1 MILNHSP
8 GARRA
13 FFGGHILR
21 ITSRKAGLAG
31 LALVGTGAL
40 VLVGCAPA
48 PEDNGGGDGASSD
61 FLPCMISDA
70 GGFDDKS
77 FNQSGYE
84 GLLQAAEE
92 LGVETKTV
100 ESDEGT
106 ADYAPGINSLVD
118 QGCNVIVTVGFALS
132 QATVDAAKANEDIDF
147 ILIDDAA
154 DNDFDGNID
163 AEGIKPLLYNTAEA
177 AFLGGYAAAS
187 TSTTGVV
194 GTFGGQPYPTV
205 TIFMDGFKQG
215 VEYYNETKG
224 TDVTVLGWD
233 GSEGSFTNGF
243 AAGTEAY
250 NTAKGLLDQNV
261 DVLLPVGGPIYQS
274 AATAIRDS
282 GKDVALIGVDS
293 DVYESDPSVA
303 DLLLT
308 SIQKGLKVSVYEA
321 VLAAGNGSF
330 DAAAYVGTLDNDGVG
345 IADFHDWTDKVK
357 PELAAEL
364 DEVKAGIIAGDI
376 TVESYLAG

>member
-1 MILNHSP
+1 M
-8 GARRA
+8 
-13 FFGGHILR
+13 R

-31 LALVGTGAL
+31 LALIGTGAL
-40 VLVGCAPA
+40 VLAGCAAA
-48 PEDNGGGDGASSD
+48 PEETGDGASGSD

-84 GLLQAAEE
+84 GLVQAADE

-100 ESDEGT
+100 ESDENT
-106 ADYAPGINSLVD
+106 ADYAPGISSLVD

-132 QATVDAAKANEDIDF
+132 QATVDAATANPDIDF

-154 DNDFDGNID
+154 DNDFDGAID
-163 AEGIKPLLYNTAEA
+163 AEGIKPLLYDTAQA
-177 AFLGGYAAAS
+177 AFLGGYAAAA
-187 TSTTGVV
+187 TSQTGVV

-215 VEYYNETKG
+215 VDYYNETKG
-224 TDVTVLGWD
+224 TSVSVLGWD
-233 GSEGSFTNGF
+233 GTDGSFTGGF

-282 GKDVALIGVDS
+282 GRDVALLGVDS
-293 DVYESDPSVA
+293 DVFESDPSVA

-321 VLAAGNGSF
+321 VLAAGDGSF
-330 DAAAYVGTLDNDGVG
+330 DTAAYVGTLENDGVG
-345 IADFHDWTDKVK
+345 VADFHDWTDKV
-357 PELAAEL
+357 PAELSGEL
-364 DEVKAGIIAGDI
+364 DEIKAGIIAGDI
-376 TVESYLAG
+376 TVTSYLSE